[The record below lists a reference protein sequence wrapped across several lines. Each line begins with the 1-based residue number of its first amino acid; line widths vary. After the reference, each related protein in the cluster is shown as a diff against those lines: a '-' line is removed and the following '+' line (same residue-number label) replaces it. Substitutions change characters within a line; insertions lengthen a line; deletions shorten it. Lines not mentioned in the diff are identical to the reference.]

1 MKKVIYLWLVR
12 LVAGMVRN
20 RTPREIVY
28 VMSFGNNQ
36 EFIRALAQRAR
47 QCGTPVTVLYR
58 PNCAAAARQLAADGI
73 RAQVFT
79 DGLRFLGC
87 PLRLIMNAR
96 LLFCDNYYAFLAGC
110 PFNHQKTTV
119 IQVWHAN
126 GAVKSFGWEEPRT
139 QHRSRADKRRFQ
151 RVYNQF
157 DEYVVGSTQMARV
170 FAQSYHVPES
180 RMRVLGYPRSDR
192 LFDQTWR
199 QQTPARIYD
208 QYPEL
213 REKEVIL
220 YAPTYREDAA
230 GKPVFQVP
238 NDFEQIVAAL
248 SPKQRLVIKL
258 HPHVQAME
266 QAFVKRFGQQVML
279 IPDFT
284 TEDLLTVTDCL
295 ITDYSSV
302 IFDYVVL
309 PNAGRMIFYWY
320 DEAAYQQQ
328 VGLQPDMKTWLPGP
342 VCQTAQ
348 EVSAALQSSSNQA
361 NLATFNAQW
370 NTMNDGEATRR
381 VLDTYLPVNK

>member
-12 LVAGMVRN
+12 LVAGMVKN
-20 RTPREIVY
+20 RAPQEIAY

-47 QCGTPVTVLYR
+47 QLGVPITILYK
-58 PNCAAAARQLAADGI
+58 PNCVATAQQLAADGI
-73 RAQVFT
+73 KVQAFT
-79 DGLRFLGC
+79 EGLCFLGR
-87 PLRLIMNAR
+87 PLRVIMNAR

-110 PFNHQKTTV
+110 PFDHQQTTV
-119 IQVWHAN
+119 VQVWHAN
-126 GAVKSFGWEEPRT
+126 GAVKSFGWEEPQTR
-139 QHRSRADKRRFQ
+139 QRSRADKRRFQ
-151 RVYNQF
+151 RVYDQF

-170 FAQSYHVPES
+170 FARSYHVPES
-180 RMRVLGYPRSDR
+180 RGRVLGYPRSDR

-199 QQTPARIYD
+199 TQIPNRIYK

-213 REKEVIL
+213 QGKEVFL
-220 YAPTYREDAA
+220 YAPTYREDAV
-230 GKPVFQVP
+230 GKPVFNIP
-238 NDFEQIVAAL
+238 DDFAQIVAGL
-248 SPKQRLVIKL
+248 SSKQRLIIKL
-258 HPHVQAME
+258 HPHVQATE
-266 QAFVKRFGQQVML
+266 QAFIKRFGRQVMV

-302 IFDYVVL
+302 IFDYAVL

-320 DEAAYQQQ
+320 DEAEYQQR
-328 VGLQPDMKTWLPGP
+328 VGLQPDMAAWLPGP
-342 VCQTAQ
+342 ICRNAR
-348 EVSAALQSSSNQA
+348 EVSAALQSKNGQA
-361 NLATFNAQW
+361 NLVSFNAQW

>member
-12 LVAGMVRN
+12 LVAGIVKKRA
-20 RTPREIVY
+20 PQEIVY
-28 VMSFGNNQ
+28 VMSFSNNQ
-36 EFIRALAQRAR
+36 EFIRALTQRAR
-47 QCGTPVTVLYR
+47 QLGVSVTVLYK
-58 PNCAAAARQLAADGI
+58 PNCATAARQLAADGV
-73 RAQVFT
+73 RVMAFM
-79 DGLRFLGC
+79 DGVLFLGQ
-87 PLRLIMNAR
+87 PLRVVMNAR

-110 PFNHQKTTV
+110 PLDHTQTKV

-170 FAQSYHVPES
+170 FTRSYHVPES

-199 QQTPARIYD
+199 QRTPARIYE

-213 REKEVIL
+213 RGKEVIL

-230 GKPVFQVP
+230 GKPFFQIP
-238 NDFEQIVAAL
+238 SDFAQIVAAL
-248 SPKQRLVIKL
+248 TPNQRLVVKL
-258 HPHVQAME
+258 HPHVRASE
-266 QAFVKRFGQQVML
+266 QEFVKRFGQQVMM
-279 IPDFT
+279 IPTFT
-284 TEDLLTVTDCL
+284 TEDLLPVTDCL

-302 IFDYVVL
+302 IFDYAVL

-320 DEAAYQQQ
+320 DEVEYQRQ
-328 VGLQPDMKTWLPGP
+328 VGLQPDMATWLPGP
-342 VCQTAQ
+342 VCRTAR
-348 EVSAALQSSSNQA
+348 EVSAALQSESNQD